1 MSKRLQFLTVW
12 CAVILAV
19 GLFTCTASAFDEA
32 VIGKAENASL
42 AFRADLQRIETEI
55 TLPTV
60 ADQRLVD
67 LRNAL
72 EDIRSKALTQ
82 SGTLDDPIKEM
93 AQQVSKLGPAP
104 AEGQSESA
112 EIAAQRKLLGDVFSR
127 LQGAKTQ
134 LELVAVEAEQQ
145 SGRASSVQRG
155 QFFQKIFESSRS
167 ILNPYLWADAGSG
180 LMLFLQRI
188 TGLISNW
195 WTEIH
200 GTTNSASASGL
211 IFLPLIITVIL
222 GFWWLIDH
230 ALHVH
235 YRALSIDSDFPDNT
249 YRLWRIV
256 RATVGTLIFT
266 TVIVAV
272 IYGYLGNAGFL
283 TPRFNLI
290 LDGLSSIAM
299 GTLVNGVLAFR
310 LSSPKQRNWRI
321 INIDDASASR
331 FAILATICAALSAAS
346 DAFGKLADGIYLPVA
361 YSIGQSALATSAML
375 LLLTL
380 ILLNFRN
387 QRGLSQKMPNQV
399 SYFDW
404 AETLQ
409 FPAWVLIVLA
419 TIALLFGYIALANFI
434 VFKMFDTA
442 LVLIFLFLI
451 HHMTDAAVRTGYD
464 PNSAI
469 GKLVRKTTGWGERA
483 IESAGLIL
491 RTVVDV
497 ILAFVG
503 LPLLFLLWTVTW
515 IDFRAMT
522 NKAFFG
528 FDVGSVTIS
537 PQSILLVAL
546 VLFGGVALTKL
557 FVSWLN
563 KRVLLQTRID
573 KGVQDSV
580 RKGTAYAG
588 YIFAAGFA
596 LSAAGID
603 FSNFAIIAGALG
615 VGIGFGLQSIVNNF
629 VSGLILLAER
639 PVRVGDWVAVA
650 AGEGLVKKIN
660 VRATEIETFDGCS
673 IIVPNSN
680 LITEVVRNWT
690 HSDTMGR
697 FTVNVSVAYDSDVEL
712 VKALLFQIT
721 KAHPNVLTYPEPV
734 VTLQKLGTYSIDF
747 EIKGTVGDIF
757 YGVFVA
763 SDIRISIL
771 KEFKER
777 NIVIPIPAAVSVI
790 K

>member
-1 MSKRLQFLTVW
+1 MSKLLQFLKVW

-19 GLFTCTASAFDEA
+19 GFLTCTASAFDEA
-32 VIGKAENASL
+32 IIGRAENASL

-82 SGTLDDPIKEM
+82 SITLDSPIKEM
-93 AQQVSKLGPAP
+93 AEQVSKLGPAP
-104 AEGQSESA
+104 TEGQNESA
-112 EIAAQRKLLGDVFSR
+112 EIAAQRKLLNDVFSR

-145 SGRASSVQRG
+145 AGRASSIQRG

-167 ILNPYLWADAGSG
+167 ILNPYLWSDAASG
-180 LMLFLQRI
+180 LTLFLQRI
-188 TGLISNW
+188 TGLLGNW
-195 WTEIH
+195 WNEIH
-200 GTTNSASASGL
+200 GTASASGL
-211 IFLPLIITVIL
+211 VFLPIIIALIL
-222 GFWWLIDH
+222 GFWWLIDR
-230 ALHVH
+230 ALHIH
-235 YRALSIDSDFPDNT
+235 YRSLSNDTDFPNNT
-249 YRLWRIV
+249 YRLWRVV
-256 RATVGTLIFT
+256 RATIGTLIFMT
-266 TVIVAV
+266 IIVAI

-310 LSSPKQRNWRI
+310 LASPKQENWRL

-361 YSIGQSALATSAML
+361 YSIGQSALATSVML

-387 QRGLSQKMPNQV
+387 QRGLSQKMPNQA

-404 AETLQ
+404 AETLR

-442 LVLIFLFLI
+442 LVLIFLFLV

-464 PNSAI
+464 PNSTI
-469 GKLVRKTTGWGERA
+469 GKFVRKTTGWGERT

-491 RTVVDV
+491 RTTVDV

-515 IDFRAMT
+515 IDFRALA

-563 KRVLLQTRID
+563 KRVLLQTRVD
-573 KGVQDSV
+573 KGVQDSI

-680 LITEVVRNWT
+680 LITEVVKNWT

-697 FTVNVSVAYDSDVEL
+697 FTVIVSVAYDSDIEL

-734 VTLQKLGTYSIDF
+734 VTLQKFGTYSVDF

-771 KEFKER
+771 KEFKEK
-777 NIVIPIPAAVSVI
+777 NIVIPIPAAVSVVR
-790 K
+790 